1 MAALLLID
9 ELDPP
14 WAYGSIGITTIPL
27 LDKFKID
34 DVVGAIPVHLF
45 AGIWGT
51 IAVVFSNSE
60 ATFGAQIYG
69 IFVIGAFTVIVS
81 GIVWYVIKMIMGIR
95 VTEEQELEGVDVS
108 EVGMEAYPDFRK

>member
-1 MAALLLID
+1 M
-9 ELDPP
+9 
-14 WAYGSIGITTIPL
+14 
-27 LDKFKID
+27 
-34 DVVGAIPVHLF
+34 VGAIPVHLF

-51 IAVVFSNSE
+51 IAVVFSNTD
-60 ATFGAQIYG
+60 ATFGAQITG
-69 IFVIGAFTVIVS
+69 IFAIGVFTIIAS